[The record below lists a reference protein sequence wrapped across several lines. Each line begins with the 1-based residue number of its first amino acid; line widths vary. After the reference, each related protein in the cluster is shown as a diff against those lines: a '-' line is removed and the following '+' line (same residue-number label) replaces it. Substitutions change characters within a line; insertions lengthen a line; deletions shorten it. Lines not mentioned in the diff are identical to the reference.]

1 MGIRVRVLQAN
12 HGDCILVTH
21 DGPEGAFNLLIDGG
35 NASTFKY
42 GPQGRMKG
50 ELCKVLDEL
59 KAQGQ
64 QLDLVILTHID
75 DDHIGGLLRAFK
87 APGYLDQMVKS
98 IWFNSSR
105 LITKH
110 FDVPEIPENDIYVND
125 ASPDTS
131 VRQGKEFEK
140 LLDEIGCERAPI
152 IMAGQTIVKGPFT
165 LNILS
170 PNQKQLRKLLR
181 VWPEEKA
188 SPDTSANDTDY
199 SLTLEE
205 FWAGDIF
212 ESDTSVANGSSIA
225 FLLQADKHAML
236 FLGDAHDSTVVDSLS
251 RLGYSEQ
258 KKLKLDLLKVS
269 HHGSEY
275 NTSSKFLGMVC
286 SDRYIISTNGSKH
299 GLPNKRTVARILA
312 ATEGRICFNYKK
324 VAGWVL
330 LPDEKV
336 KYFKRLDVVSQIEL

>member
-1 MGIRVRVLQAN
+1 ML
-12 HGDCILVTH
+12 H
-21 DGPEGAFNLLIDGG
+21 
-35 NASTFKY
+35 
-42 GPQGRMKG
+42 
-50 ELCKVLDEL
+50 
-59 KAQGQ
+59 
-64 QLDLVILTHID
+64 
-75 DDHIGGLLRAFK
+75 
-87 APGYLDQMVKS
+87 
-98 IWFNSSR
+98 
-105 LITKH
+105 
-110 FDVPEIPENDIYVND
+110 
-125 ASPDTS
+125 S
-131 VRQGKEFEK
+131 VF
-140 LLDEIGCERAPI
+140 A
-152 IMAGQTIVKGPFT
+152 A
-165 LNILS
+165 
-170 PNQKQLRKLLR
+170 
-181 VWPEEKA
+181 A
-188 SPDTSANDTDY
+188 
-199 SLTLEE
+199 
-205 FWAGDIF
+205 
-212 ESDTSVANGSSIA
+212 
-225 FLLQADKHAML
+225 L